1 MQKMAPEDISVEGM
15 DFEPKV
21 EAWMKEHTVGEIK
34 ALAHEIEDLGEGA
47 DEIEEF
53 YADLRSIEKD
63 FVKHKQHGH
72 YAAVGKVPDTV
83 LV

>member
-15 DFEPKV
+15 GFEP
-21 EAWMKEHTVGEIK
+21 EIETWMKEHTVGEIK
-34 ALAHEIEDLGEGA
+34 ALALEIEEHGEGA
-47 DEIEEF
+47 EEIEEF

-63 FVKHKQHGH
+63 FTKHRQHGH
-72 YAAVGKVPDTV
+72 YAVMGKVAETV